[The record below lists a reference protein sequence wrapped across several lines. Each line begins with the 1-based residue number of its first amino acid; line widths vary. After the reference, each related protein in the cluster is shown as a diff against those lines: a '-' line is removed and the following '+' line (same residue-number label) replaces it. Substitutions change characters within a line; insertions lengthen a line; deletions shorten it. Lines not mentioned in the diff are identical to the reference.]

1 MDTNHIIEVGRIAG
15 SQWSKQ
21 TSMARRRILSRLSS
35 VLAAR
40 QDELVA
46 AIVHDTGKPA
56 LDALSGDV
64 LVTLEQMRYYHRHA
78 HKLLM
83 PRRVAGDWLLFR
95 GTHVIETFEPH
106 GVVLIYGPANY
117 PLQLSM
123 IPAITAMYAGNAVVL
138 KMSEQTPR
146 LAEILQ
152 KIVIEAA
159 PPENLVQ
166 IVCDPPA
173 TAESYIDA
181 RPDFICF
188 TGSTANGA
196 RVAERAGRLV
206 IPVLMELGGKDA
218 AIVFRDC
225 NLERA
230 IEGTV
235 YGAFLN
241 SGQVCVGIKR
251 LFVEKE
257 IYADFMIRL
266 QKRIGELSIHAG
278 SEADHDLTPVSS
290 KPLLQRLQTQIAD
303 ALERG
308 AQVAT
313 GPPDLS
319 GATPLVLTDVPRD
332 AALLREESFGPV
344 LCVLPFGA
352 EEEAIHLANDS
363 VFALGA
369 SIWTKDIA
377 RATRVASQ
385 MHAANIAINDVI
397 RNIANPAVSFGGNQ
411 SSGYGRYHGPAGLM
425 TFSRTKTV
433 MYGRYK
439 ATRERNW
446 FPFTAKEY
454 GLLRSLIRFRFQR
467 SARLSGLLRAAFNIV
482 RPR

>member
-1 MDTNHIIEVGRIAG
+1 MDTNQIIEIGRAAG
-15 SQWSKQ
+15 RQWSQQ
-21 TSMARRRILSRLSS
+21 TSMARRRVLSRLAS

-40 QDELVA
+40 QDDLVS
-46 AIVHDTGKPA
+46 AIVQDVGKPS

-78 HKLLM
+78 HKVLM
-83 PRRVAGDWLLFR
+83 PRRVAGDWLLFH
-95 GTHVIETFEPH
+95 GSHFIETFEPH

-138 KMSEQTPR
+138 KMSEQTPK
-146 LAEILQ
+146 LAEILK

-159 PPENLVQ
+159 LPANLVQ
-166 IVCDPPA
+166 IVCDSPA

-188 TGSTANGA
+188 TGSSVNGA
-196 RVAERAGRLV
+196 RVAERAARFL
-206 IPVLMELGGKDA
+206 IPTLMELGGKDA
-218 AIVFRDC
+218 AIVFSDC
-225 NLERA
+225 NLERT
-230 IEGTV
+230 IEGVV

-251 LFVEKE
+251 LFIEE
-257 IYADFMIRL
+257 AIYTDFMVRFK
-266 QKRIGELSIHAG
+266 QRIWGLSISAG
-278 SEADHDLTPVSS
+278 NEDPHDLSPVSS
-290 KPLLQRLQTQIAD
+290 KSLLQRLQVQIAD
-303 ALERG
+303 ALQRG

-313 GPPDLS
+313 DPADLS
-319 GATPLVLTDVPRD
+319 GETPLVLIEVPRD
-332 AALLREESFGPV
+332 AALLSEESFGPV
-344 LCVLPFGA
+344 LCVSRFHS
-352 EEEAIHLANDS
+352 EEDAIHLADDS
-363 VFALGA
+363 IFALGA
-369 SIWTKDIA
+369 SVWTSDPA

-411 SSGYGRYHGPAGLM
+411 SSGYGRYHGPAGLR

-433 MYGRYK
+433 MYGRSK

-454 GLLRSLIRFRFQR
+454 DLLRKLIRFRFQTF
-467 SARLSGLLRAAFNIV
+467 AKLSGFLGSVLNIV
-482 RPR
+482 RSR